1 MGTKAGEIHFKY
13 FFHSMLNRKK
23 LPPEPRSYQ
32 KVRKSVS
39 EYFLNSMLLRNKLPP
54 KQRSCQ
60 MLKHS
65 IFECF
70 PNWILN
76 SKKLPP
82 EPRSFQKV
90 RKSIFEFF
98 STWIYI
104 YIYIYTFFL
113 LIWSVQQ
120 KDQEKCLCHL
130 FCEKRVWNFTFW
142 DVCAIYLVVMG
153 TKAGEINFEYF
164 FN

>member
-1 MGTKAGEIHFKY
+1 MGTKAGEINFKY

-90 RKSIFEFF
+90 RKSIFEY
-98 STWIYI
+98 SSHWIYI
-104 YIYIYTFFL
+104 YTPFFCSYEACNKK
-113 LIWSVQQ
+113 IKKS
-120 KDQEKCLCHL
+120 
-130 FCEKRVWNFTFW
+130 
-142 DVCAIYLVVMG
+142 VCA
-153 TKAGEINFEYF
+153 TSFAKSECEISHFEMF
-164 FN
+164 VPSI